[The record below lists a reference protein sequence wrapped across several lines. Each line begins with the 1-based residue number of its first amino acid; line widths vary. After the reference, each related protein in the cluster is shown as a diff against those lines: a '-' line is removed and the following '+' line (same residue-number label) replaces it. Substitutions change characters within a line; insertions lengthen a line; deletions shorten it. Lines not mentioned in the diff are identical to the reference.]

1 MKPGDHLGT
10 EDGGATTGCDREKDE
25 QVWDRLYNSE
35 CHFQKLIFYRQWEIM
50 KNISACGQV
59 YVLKRE
65 IKQQCVGYYR
75 NKKDDEGQGGKY

>member
-1 MKPGDHLGT
+1 
-10 EDGGATTGCDREKDE
+10 
-25 QVWDRLYNSE
+25 
-35 CHFQKLIFYRQWEIM
+35 M